1 MTPVPADSSE
11 ALPPPNRRP
20 LQIYALDPM
29 RMEDTGAGFVTPR
42 TVLSVPY
49 EPLLPGPL
57 GERIQVIDYDGAR
70 GVCYEPVNLDHP
82 YLLLTAGLTPTETD
96 PRFHQQ
102 MVYAVASSVWE
113 AFEAAI
119 GRRIGLRG
127 GPLQIFPHAFYGD
140 NAYYDP
146 GMKALLFGYFQ
157 ADDREAGPNLP
168 GQMVFTCLSHDI
180 VAHETAHAIVD
191 RLRPGFNQVTNH
203 DMLAFHEAFADLV
216 AIFQHFKI
224 EQVLVDAINE
234 HKADLT
240 SAEAISGLA
249 RQFGF
254 ASAQKAPLRSALST
268 VPDPAALRTTF
279 EPHARG
285 VILVQA
291 VFDAYRTTYLTKVQD
306 LLRLASGGSGVL
318 QAGRP
323 HPDLVNR
330 LAGEASG
337 TARLFFDR
345 CVQAF
350 TYLPPVDVTFGDFLR
365 ALVTVDAIASPD
377 DDSFRTSIIEAFR
390 RRGVFASEA
399 ESMADTAIAWR
410 PRSTKEGLPA
420 ITSLLFTQTAQ
431 ARGEFRK
438 RSDEEKELN
447 AQVASELEGWARRNA
462 ASLDLVEHSPDHPV
476 AVQAFHATVRI
487 DVNGQPWVD
496 TVVQVTQQRRDLAR
510 AYPRLDGVVPT
521 AGATVVADAV
531 GTVRYIISKPLP
543 AAGAGLAEDTS
554 GHLGAALRL
563 RQLQDMVEAFDRTN
577 ARGPYQPTP
586 QNRLKLNLAQLHGG
600 FDRELK

>member
-1 MTPVPADSSE
+1 MTPHDPGRSL
-11 ALPPPNRRP
+11 LPPTRRP

-42 TVLSVPY
+42 TILNVPY
-49 EPLLPGPL
+49 EPLLPGPI
-57 GERIQVIDYDGAR
+57 GERVRVIDYDGAR
-70 GVCYEPVNLDHP
+70 RTFYEPVDLDHP
-82 YLLLTAGLTPTETD
+82 YLLLANGLTPTETD

-102 MVYAVASSVWE
+102 MVYAVASSVWD

-127 GPLQIFPHAFYGD
+127 GPLTIFPHAFYGE

-146 GMKALLFGYFQ
+146 RMKALLFGYFQ
-157 ADDREAGPNLP
+157 ADERDAGANLP

-180 VAHETAHAIVD
+180 VAHETTHAIVD
-191 RLRPGFNQVTNH
+191 RLRPGFNEVTNR

-234 HKADLT
+234 RKADLT

-254 ASAQKAPLRSALST
+254 ASAQNAPLRSALST
-268 VPDPAALRTTF
+268 SPDPSALRSTF

-291 VFDAYRTTYLTKVQD
+291 VFDAYRTTYLAKVQD
-306 LLRLASGGSGVL
+306 LLRLASGGSGIL

-323 HPDLVNR
+323 HPDLANR
-330 LAGEASG
+330 LAREASV
-337 TARLFFDR
+337 TARQFFDR

-365 ALVTVDAIASPD
+365 ALVTVDAIASPED
-377 DDSFRTSIIEAFR
+377 DGFRTAIIEAFR
-390 RRGVFASEA
+390 RRGIFASEA
-399 ESMADTAIAWR
+399 GSMADTAIAW
-410 PRSTKEGLPA
+410 PRRGAANLPSIA
-420 ITSLLFTQTAQ
+420 SELFTETAQ
-431 ARGEFRK
+431 ARGEYRH
-438 RSDEEKELN
+438 RSDEAKTRQ
-447 AQVASELEGWARRNA
+447 AQIAGALQRWARDNA
-462 ASLDLVEHSPDHPV
+462 ADLDLAPHDADDHPV
-476 AVQAFHATVRI
+476 AVEAFHATVRI

-496 TVVQVTQQRRDLAR
+496 TVVQVVQQRRDLAR
-510 AYPRLDGVVPT
+510 ANPRLDGVVPT

-531 GTVRYIISKPLP
+531 GTVRYVISKPLP
-543 AAGAGLAEDTS
+543 PPGQAGDGAAGSRMAE
-554 GHLGAALRL
+554 LNE
-563 RQLQDMVEAFDRTN
+563 MVDAFDRTN
-577 ARGPYQPTP
+577 ARGPYMPAP
-586 QNRLKLNLAQLHGG
+586 ENRLRLNLAQLHGG
-600 FDRELK
+600 RDTP